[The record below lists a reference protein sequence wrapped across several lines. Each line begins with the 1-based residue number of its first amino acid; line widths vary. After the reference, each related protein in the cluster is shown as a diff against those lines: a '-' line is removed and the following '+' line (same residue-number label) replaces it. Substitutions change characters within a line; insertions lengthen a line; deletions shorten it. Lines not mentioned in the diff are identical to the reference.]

1 MIFPL
6 REAPTRPAAKGKN
19 WRLMLRLTFGK
30 LSRKA
35 GILFDEAVYL
45 H

>member
-1 MIFPL
+1 MLFL
-6 REAPTRPAAKGKN
+6 TPTRPAGKGKN
-19 WRLMLRLTFGK
+19 WRLMLRLTFDK
-30 LSRKA
+30 LSLKA